1 MSERTIL
8 TNVAALSIAREPFAE
23 WNPRLQANTRAFQ
36 SKSLRDSNDAVQ
48 NWKIIY
54 VYQIPQA
61 GLEPATVGLEVRRSI
76 QLSYWG

>member
-1 MSERTIL
+1 MSERAIL

-54 VYQIPQA
+54 DPEIHLTGA
-61 GLEPATVGLEVRRSI
+61 ACLGRSRT
-76 QLSYWG
+76 L